1 VESFFFL
8 FPGSVLA
15 TFYVSKRRFHVRL
28 KGGKKMR
35 DRRFFSWRASR
46 AVGRRTEGRGKEKHS
61 RVCKVSLVIGQS
73 SSSTE
78 GSKKV
83 DYSTL

>member
-1 VESFFFL
+1 
-8 FPGSVLA
+8 
-15 TFYVSKRRFHVRL
+15 
-28 KGGKKMR
+28 MR